1 MGRNRTKKQK
11 KEKKDQVQEY
21 KQKRPVKTVKKIMKG
36 GVARFEGRCGLV
48 GGNNKCYLNSAIQ
61 LLLSIDSFNNYL
73 ETTSIDA
80 INALE
85 IKSVLTQ
92 EEKDIGIIP
101 CNKVDEP
108 LYKNVLKA
116 FKVLHST
123 IKDTETAAPALL
135 QTSVLQQTAA
145 VTADPRFPGLN
156 AATLQA
162 MRAIMSDAEIKEQ
175 IKVQQS
181 TLDKPTTASGNDSLV
196 ATNTGPPIDTDT
208 ILVDPTIRAPKTK
221 KTTGI
226 FKGSVYE
233 IFIALIEKV
242 ESTLI
247 GTTQQNASSFVNEV
261 LSILHCFSNDSDIK
275 KVVDT
280 FSFQFKTTYTC
291 SNNYNKPD
299 KYVYSETIE
308 LPNFNS
314 MTDISSLIEKYT
326 TTEDLVSKRSKS
338 SNPEGICGNTRGKVK
353 YTKTESIHVPEE
365 NTTLIFTLK
374 RFNNDLRKI
383 KTMVKNTPIIDVD
396 NKTYIL
402 YGVVLHIGNRVNAGH
417 YVYVVCNTEGNP
429 SYVIDD
435 SRITK
440 FNRDD
445 FEANN
450 YILIY
455 KRAQQ
460 ETEDGAEEGEGEAEE
475 GEGEAEEGEGERARL
490 EEEENQRV
498 LELERKASEAEVA
511 VEKARLEEE
520 ERQRALKKQ
529 EAEEEAEKVRL
540 EEEEKQRV
548 LELEK
553 QASDAAE
560 AVERAKAEEEEKQ
573 RILELERK
581 AAESKEKAEKA
592 RLEEEERQRALK
604 KQEAEEE
611 AERAKSEEVQR
622 QHVLELE
629 RIATEAEA
637 KVEAAK
643 VEQQLLENQ
652 STQTQLTTA
661 SSVGLKFT
669 EIKTDIQDIYQLIE
683 DFQEVLDN
691 MKHP

>member
-11 KEKKDQVQEY
+11 KEKKDKVQEY
-21 KQKRPVKTVKKIMKG
+21 KQKRPVKTVKKTMKG

-48 GGNNKCYLNSAIQ
+48 GGKNRCYLNSAIQ
-61 LLLSIDSFNNYL
+61 LLLSIDSFTNYL

-92 EEKDIGIIP
+92 EEKDIGIVP

-123 IKDTETAAPALL
+123 VKDTETAAPVIPVP
-135 QTSVLQQTAA
+135 TTP

-181 TLDKPTTASGNDSLV
+181 TLGKPTSTSNNQSLV

-208 ILVDPTIRAPKTK
+208 ILVDPTLRVPKTK

-247 GTTQQNASSFVNEV
+247 GTTQQNASSFINEV

-280 FSFQFKTTYTC
+280 FSFKFKTTYTC

-326 TTEDLVSKRSKS
+326 TTEDLLSKRSKS
-338 SNPEGICGNTRGKVK
+338 SNPEGICGNTSGKVK

-383 KTMVKNTPIIDVD
+383 NTMVKNTPIIDVD

-417 YVYVVCNTEGNP
+417 YVYVVCNNEGNP

-445 FEANN
+445 FEMNN

-455 KRAQQ
+455 KRIQQ
-460 ETEDGAEEGEGEAEE
+460 GAEAEEAGAEEAGAEEAGAEEAEKIRLE
-475 GEGEAEEGEGERARL
+475 EEKQHVIELERIAAEAEAEAEQARL
-490 EEEENQRV
+490 EEIEKKRL
-498 LELERKASEAEVA
+498 LE
-511 VEKARLEEE
+511 
-520 ERQRALKKQ
+520 KQ
-529 EAEEEAEKVRL
+529 DAEETAKRAKA

-553 QASDAAE
+553 QAAEAAE
-560 AVERAKAEEEEKQ
+560 AVEKAKAEEEEKQ
-573 RILELERK
+573 RILELERI
-581 AAESKEKAEKA
+581 AAEVEAKAEKA
-592 RLEEEERQRALK
+592 RLEEVEKQRILENQDA
-604 KQEAEEE
+604 EAK
-611 AERAKSEEVQR
+611 AEKARLEEVER

-629 RIATEAEA
+629 RIAAEAEA
-637 KVEAAK
+637 NVEAAK
-643 VEQQLLENQ
+643 IEQQLLENQ

-683 DFQEVLDN
+683 DFQEVLN
-691 MKHP
+691 SMKHH